1 MKWSEVEAES
11 ATVQAMPSSRVKSRG
26 LSTST
31 TKCFASSMANVRWLQ
46 HLLTKVCAPVY
57 SQLHAPQCSWHS
69 FLTFSWKTQ
78 PTWLGLWWCDGDV
91 NRCGQRVSSL
101 HPCKEEGCWGDM
113 DSKNS
118 PFAWHCVCKDTGT
131 CLCLILHWQLQH
143 RAGQVVQGHYWSSSA
158 CAERSSLG
166 RQWNPQVRR
175 GLTHLL
181 HKEIHLLDVPQRIQF
196 KLGVTVHRCL
206 QGNAPQYLV
215 DCCKSTTDV
224 ASRQLLRSASH
235 RQLIV
240 PRHRLTNG
248 RWAFSV
254 AGPTAWNSLQDY
266 LRDPSLSKDTFR
278 RSLKTYL
285 FALYRAHSALEVLR
299 NALYFLLTYLLTY
312 L

>member
-1 MKWSEVEAES
+1 VTWIRRIRRSLDTAS
-11 ATVQAMPSSRVKSRG
+11 AKTLVHTFVSSRVDCCNTVLARSSKA
-26 LSTST
+26 T
-31 TKCFASSMANVRWLQ
+31 TD
-46 HLLTKVCAPVY
+46 HL
-57 SQLHAPQCSWHS
+57 
-69 FLTFSWKTQ
+69 
-78 PTWLGLWWCDGDV
+78 
-91 NRCGQRVSSL
+91 QRVLNAAAQVIS
-101 HPCKEEGCWGDM
+101 
-113 DSKNS
+113 
-118 PFAWHCVCKDTGT
+118 GT
-131 CLCLILHWQLQH
+131 HKFD
-143 RAGQVVQGHYWSSSA
+143 
-158 CAERSSLG
+158 
-166 RQWNPQVRR
+166 R
-175 GLTHLL
+175 GLTH
-181 HKEIHLLDVPQRIQF
+181 QRIQF

-206 QGNAPQYLV
+206 QSTVPKHLV